1 MNDGA
6 QLLGEAVSGQRVP
19 SRGTMLGAGMS
30 AAMRAPEPEKPVK
43 DKASEDDADRLRRE
57 KAAEQS
63 KVARLQN
70 ERLLKWEKQ
79 EIKNLRKNRVKI
91 VNKWRASMR
100 ALKQEELTAQ
110 IEVISSSNYR
120 ELDHQIYKLK
130 NINADVDKL
139 NDELVVL
146 ERSHFRKT
154 DELGDIHGER
164 MVELQGEFVRDLEIL
179 KDEFNAEKSY
189 IVKAHARQRPICESL
204 LGEVE
209 RRQLTEMHEAK
220 QVHETQRE
228 ELRNKNL
235 EDLNVLKISLEAEI
249 EEYEKQFDETHDRYI
264 ESTEDKNRQ
273 FAELKLKDNKLSLE
287 IEALMKRIET
297 LQQQLTFWKKKIGSN
312 DRERT
317 AQIEAL
323 RKNKTGLMQQYRSLK
338 AKMSKF
344 RKTQNERLS
353 NVVTSAR
360 ETNTLNAE
368 ILRSGQRILKYAEIA
383 TKLQTERE
391 KVLPFD
397 AEEQEQQSVAEDDE
411 PMNIGHF
418 IKKYN
423 NAVLDTTCFQQKRKA
438 LAAENKKLRAI
449 LKAYL
454 EGITVSNH
462 TIDAPNTLLV
472 VNNSTKVQHK
482 RGAPKVTA
490 VVEGNQIVN
499 AYRTQ
504 LAGTHARVQ
513 PFG

>member
-100 ALKQEELTAQ
+100 ALKQEELTSQ

-189 IVKAHARQRPICESL
+189 IVKAHARQRSICESL

-317 AQIEAL
+317 AQIE
-323 RKNKTGLMQQYRSLK
+323 
-338 AKMSKF
+338 
-344 RKTQNERLS
+344 RLS

-397 AEEQEQQSVAEDDE
+397 AEEQEQQSVAEAEEE
-411 PMNIGHF
+411 PMSIGHF

-513 PFG
+513 P

>member
-1 MNDGA
+1 MG
-6 QLLGEAVSGQRVP
+6 
-19 SRGTMLGAGMS
+19 
-30 AAMRAPEPEKPVK
+30 
-43 DKASEDDADRLRRE
+43 
-57 KAAEQS
+57 
-63 KVARLQN
+63 
-70 ERLLKWEKQ
+70 
-79 EIKNLRKNRVKI
+79 
-91 VNKWRASMR
+91 
-100 ALKQEELTAQ
+100 
-110 IEVISSSNYR
+110 
-120 ELDHQIYKLK
+120 
-130 NINADVDKL
+130 
-139 NDELVVL
+139 
-146 ERSHFRKT
+146 
-154 DELGDIHGER
+154 
-164 MVELQGEFVRDLEIL
+164 EIL

-189 IVKAHARQRPICESL
+189 IVKAHARQRSICESL

-220 QVHETQRE
+220 QIHETQRE

-297 LQQQLTFWKKKIGSN
+297 LQTQLTFWKKKIGSN

-323 RKNKTGLMQQYRSLK
+323 RKNKTGLMGQYRSLK

-360 ETNTLNAE
+360 ETNELNAD
-368 ILRSGQRILKYAEIA
+368 ILSSGQRILKYAEIA

-391 KVLPFD
+391 KVLPFENIEQTQAQNIDD
-397 AEEQEQQSVAEDDE
+397 AQNQNEDE
-411 PMNIGHF
+411 NEAMNIGHF

-462 TIDAPNTLLV
+462 TINAPNTLLV
-472 VNNSTKVQHK
+472 VNHSTKVQHK
-482 RGAPKVTA
+482 RTAPKVTA

-504 LAGTHARVQ
+504 LTGTHGRVQ